1 VYIFPY
7 ALSKIMQFNGLAKN
21 EISLKKCSHMKYPK
35 IFFFVILIFTSA
47 ILLSNQLQSTEDV
60 SILVNDSGPF
70 IGTSIPHQSGYDG
83 SGITI
88 SIIDTGIELNHP
100 DFDDKIIGGYDF
112 IDNDEIPEDANGHG
126 TQVAG
131 IIASNGD
138 LKGIAPGSKI
148 LMYKV
153 SEDGESVPTDLI
165 IKAIEKS
172 IEDGA
177 NIINISLGVN
187 QTNTKIDQV
196 VNKAVKNNIFV
207 VTAAGNFGPEL
218 STIGS
223 PGINPNAIT
232 VGATFNNVA
241 SSLVATFEIDDKTFN
256 VFPMVGTQV
265 LTDPITS
272 QILFGKYGKADD
284 LLGNNF
290 EGSILLIQR
299 GSDIEGEIVYFSD
312 KEKNA
317 ANAGARAIIVYNNQP
332 GIFFGELIHEY
343 VDEGYEPTIPALS
356 VSRDD
361 GLIIREILQSGT
373 EGTLDVFYH
382 PDFVAYFSSRGPVSP
397 FYIKPDLVAPG
408 AFINTTDIDGNY
420 KISSGT
426 SFAAPH
432 VAGTAALI
440 LQKNPE
446 LTPQEVK
453 SILMTTTDIVYDQFD
468 DRFPI
473 DVSGNGRVNASNAI
487 NAELIIT
494 PPNLIFDLSSAN
506 QIQTK
511 DLEIRGIDDQAISI
525 SIRFEENDAADFD
538 YSLDDKNMTI
548 NAKLTEQNLGYF
560 ESRIIISHNE
570 IDYHIPV
577 MIRVSEGAITVNEN
591 GGKFNVDIS
600 SPSSWSYAKISVINQ
615 ETGKIITD
623 SITPS
628 KNPEMMVSQ
637 PGKYWIEAK
646 IKDNDKTLS
655 AYASIH
661 VKTIEHDEKSLGNML
676 NLPEKTILIISVIM
690 IVTVIVGLS
699 IRRK

>member
-1 VYIFPY
+1 
-7 ALSKIMQFNGLAKN
+7 MQ
-21 EISLKKCSHMKYPK
+21 YQK
-35 IFFFVILIFTSA
+35 IFFLIILVSIGA
-47 ILLSNQLQSTEDV
+47 VLISNQLQSTEII

-70 IGTSIPHQSGYDG
+70 IGTSIPYQSGYDG
-83 SGITI
+83 SGIII
-88 SIIDTGIELNHP
+88 SIIDTGIDLNHP
-100 DFDDKIIGGYDF
+100 DLDGQIIGGYDF
-112 IDNDEIPEDANGHG
+112 VDNDDMPDDTNGHG

-131 IIASNGD
+131 IIASNGN
-138 LKGIAPGSKI
+138 LKGIAPNSKI

-153 SEDGESVPTDLI
+153 SEDGESVPSNLI

-172 IEDGA
+172 IEDDA
-177 NIINISLGVN
+177 DIINISLGIN
-187 QTNTKIDQV
+187 QTNTKIDQA
-196 VNKAVKNNIFV
+196 VNKAIKNNIFV

-232 VGATFNNVA
+232 VGATFNNVT
-241 SSLVATFEIDDKTFN
+241 SSLVSTFEIEDKTFN
-256 VFPMVGTQV
+256 VFPMVGTKA
-265 LTDPITS
+265 LTEPITS
-272 QILFGKYGKADD
+272 QIIFGKYGKVDD

-317 ANAGARAIIVYNNQP
+317 ADVGAKAVIVYNNEP

-361 GLIIREILQSGT
+361 GLIIREILQSNT
-373 EGTLDVFYH
+373 KGTLDVFYH

-408 AFINTTDIDGNY
+408 AFINTTDINGNY

-453 SILMTTTDIVYDQFD
+453 SILMTTTDIVYDQFN

-473 DVSGNGRVNASNAI
+473 DVSGNGRISASNAI

-494 PPNLIFDLSSAN
+494 PPNLIFDLSSVN

-511 DLEIRGIDDQAISI
+511 DLEISGIDDQSISI

-538 YSLDDKNMTI
+538 YSLDDNNMTI

-560 ESRIIISHNE
+560 ESRIIINHNE

-577 MIRVSEGAITVNEN
+577 MVRVSEGAITVNED
-591 GGKFNVDIS
+591 GGKFNIDIS

-615 ETGKIITD
+615 ETGKIVTE

-628 KNPEMMVSQ
+628 KNSGITVSQ
-637 PGKYWIEAK
+637 PGEYWIEAK
-646 IKDNDKTLS
+646 IKDGAKTLS
-655 AYASIH
+655 AYASIQ
-661 VKTIEHDEKSLGNML
+661 VKKIGDDEKDLVNISS
-676 NLPEKTILIISVIM
+676 LPEKPILIIAAIM
-690 IVTVIVGLS
+690 IVTAIVGLS
-699 IRRK
+699 IRRR

>member
-1 VYIFPY
+1 MIY
-7 ALSKIMQFNGLAKN
+7 Q
-21 EISLKKCSHMKYPK
+21 K
-35 IFFFVILIFTSA
+35 IFFLVILVFTGAVLIS
-47 ILLSNQLQSTEDV
+47 SQLQSTENI

-70 IGTSIPHQSGYDG
+70 IGTSIPYQSGYDG
-83 SGITI
+83 SGIII
-88 SIIDTGIELNHP
+88 SIIDTGIDLNHP
-100 DFDDKIIGGYDF
+100 DLNGQIIGGYDF
-112 IDNDEIPEDANGHG
+112 VDNDEVPEDINGHG

-131 IIASNGD
+131 IIASNGNF
-138 LKGIAPGSKI
+138 KGIAPNSKI

-153 SEDGESVPTDLI
+153 SEDGESVPSNLI

-177 NIINISLGVN
+177 DIINISLGIN
-187 QTNTKIDQV
+187 QTNTKIDQA
-196 VNKAVKNNIFV
+196 VNKAIKNNIFV

-232 VGATFNNVA
+232 VGATFNNVT
-241 SSLVATFEIDDKTFN
+241 SSLVATFEIEDKTFN
-256 VFPMVGTQV
+256 VFPMVGTQA

-272 QILFGKYGKADD
+272 QIIFGKYGKIDD

-317 ANAGARAIIVYNNQP
+317 ANVGAKAIIVYNNEP

-361 GLIIREILQSGT
+361 GLIIREILQSDTKGI
-373 EGTLDVFYH
+373 LDVFYH

-408 AFINTTDIDGNY
+408 AFINTTDTNGNY

-453 SILMTTTDIVYDQFD
+453 SILMTTTDIVYDQFN

-473 DVSGNGRVNASNAI
+473 DVSGTGRISASNAI

-511 DLEIRGIDDQAISI
+511 DLEIRGIDDQSISI

-560 ESRIIISHNE
+560 ESRIIINHNE

-577 MIRVSEGAITVNEN
+577 MVRVSEGAITVNEDD
-591 GGKFNVDIS
+591 GKFNVGIS

-615 ETGKIITD
+615 ETGKIVTE

-628 KNPEMMVSQ
+628 KNPGITVSQ
-637 PGKYWIEAK
+637 PGEYWIEAK
-646 IKDNDKTLS
+646 IKDGAKTLS
-655 AYASIH
+655 AYASIQ
-661 VKTIEHDEKSLGNML
+661 VKKIGHDEKDLANAL
-676 NLPEKTILIISVIM
+676 NLPEKPILIIAAIM
-690 IVTVIVGLS
+690 IVTAVVGLS
-699 IRRK
+699 IRRR

>member
-1 VYIFPY
+1 MLY
-7 ALSKIMQFNGLAKN
+7 Q
-21 EISLKKCSHMKYPK
+21 K
-35 IFFFVILIFTSA
+35 IFFLTILVFTGVILI
-47 ILLSNQLQSTEDV
+47 SNQLQSTENI

-70 IGTSIPHQSGYDG
+70 IGTSIPYQSGYDG
-83 SGITI
+83 SGIII
-88 SIIDTGIELNHP
+88 SIIDTGIDLNHP
-100 DFDDKIIGGYDF
+100 DLDGQIIGGYDF
-112 IDNDEIPEDANGHG
+112 VDNDDMPEDINGHG

-131 IIASNGD
+131 IIAANGN
-138 LKGIAPGSKI
+138 LKGIAPNSKI

-153 SEDGESVPTDLI
+153 SEDGESVPSNLI

-177 NIINISLGVN
+177 DIINISLGIN
-187 QTNTKIDQV
+187 QTNTKIDQA
-196 VNKAVKNNIFV
+196 VNKAIKNNIFV

-232 VGATFNNVA
+232 VGATFNNVT
-241 SSLVATFEIDDKTFN
+241 SSLVSTFEIEGKTFN
-256 VFPMVGTQV
+256 VFPMVGTKA
-265 LTDPITS
+265 LTEPITS
-272 QILFGKYGKADD
+272 QIIFGKYGKVDD

-317 ANAGARAIIVYNNQP
+317 ANVGARAIIVYNNEP

-361 GLIIREILQSGT
+361 GLIIREILQSDT
-373 EGTLDVFYH
+373 KGTLDVFYH

-408 AFINTTDIDGNY
+408 AFINTTDTNGNY

-453 SILMTTTDIVYDQFD
+453 SILMTTTDIVYDQFN

-473 DVSGNGRVNASNAI
+473 DVSGNGRINASNAI

-511 DLEIRGIDDQAISI
+511 DLEISGIDDQSISI

-560 ESRIIISHNE
+560 ESRIIINHNE

-577 MIRVSEGAITVNEN
+577 MVRVSEGAITVNEDD
-591 GGKFNVDIS
+591 GKFNVGIS
-600 SPSSWSYAKISVINQ
+600 SPSSWSYAKISIINQ
-615 ETGKIITD
+615 ETGKIVTE
-623 SITPS
+623 SITPN
-628 KNPEMMVSQ
+628 KNSGITVSQ
-637 PGKYWIEAK
+637 PGEYWIEAE
-646 IKDNDKTLS
+646 IDRTLS

-661 VKTIEHDEKSLGNML
+661 VETIEHDEKNLVNML
-676 NLPEKTILIISVIM
+676 NLPEKPILIIAAVM
-690 IVTVIVGLS
+690 IVTAIVGLS
-699 IRRK
+699 IRRR

>member
-1 VYIFPY
+1 MLY
-7 ALSKIMQFNGLAKN
+7 Q
-21 EISLKKCSHMKYPK
+21 K
-35 IFFFVILIFTSA
+35 IFFLVILVFTGA
-47 ILLSNQLQSTEDV
+47 ILISSQLQSTEDI

-70 IGTSIPHQSGYDG
+70 IGTSTPYQSGYDG
-83 SGITI
+83 SGIII
-88 SIIDTGIELNHP
+88 SIIDTGIDLNHP
-100 DFDDKIIGGYDF
+100 DLDGQIIGGYDF
-112 IDNDEIPEDANGHG
+112 VDNDDMPEDVNGHG

-131 IIASNGD
+131 IIAANGN
-138 LKGIAPGSKI
+138 LKGIAPNSKI

-153 SEDGESVPTDLI
+153 SEDGESVPSNLI

-172 IEDGA
+172 IEDDA
-177 NIINISLGVN
+177 DIINISLGIN
-187 QTNTKIDQV
+187 QTNTKIDQA

-232 VGATFNNVA
+232 VGATFNNVT
-241 SSLVATFEIDDKTFN
+241 SSLVSTFEIEDKTFN
-256 VFPMVGTQV
+256 VFPMVGTQA
-265 LTDPITS
+265 LTEPITS
-272 QILFGKYGKADD
+272 QIIFGKYGKVDD
-284 LLGNNF
+284 LLENNF

-299 GSDIEGEIVYFSD
+299 GSDIEDEIVYFSD

-317 ANAGARAIIVYNNQP
+317 AHVGAKAVLIYNNEP

-356 VSRDD
+356 LSRDD
-361 GLIIREILQSGT
+361 GLVIREILQSNT
-373 EGTLDVFYH
+373 KGTLDVFYH

-408 AFINTTDIDGNY
+408 AFINTTDINGNY

-432 VAGTAALI
+432 VAGIAALI

-446 LTPQEVK
+446 LTPQELK
-453 SILMTTTDIVYDQFD
+453 SILMTTSEIVYDQFN

-473 DVSGNGRVNASNAI
+473 EVSGNGRISASNAI
-487 NAELIIT
+487 NAELIII

-511 DLEIRGIDDQAISI
+511 DLEISGINDQSISI
-525 SIRFEENDAADFD
+525 SIRFEENDVADFD

-560 ESRIIISHNE
+560 ESRIIINHNE

-577 MIRVSEGAITVNEN
+577 MVRVSEGAITVNED

-615 ETGKIITD
+615 ETGKIVTE

-628 KNPEMMVSQ
+628 KNSGITVSQ
-637 PGKYWIEAK
+637 PGEYWIEAK
-646 IKDNDKTLS
+646 IKDDAKTLS
-655 AYASIH
+655 AYA
-661 VKTIEHDEKSLGNML
+661 TIQVEKIKHDEKNLANAL
-676 NLPEKTILIISVIM
+676 NLPEKPILIIAAIM
-690 IVTVIVGLS
+690 IVTAVVGLS
-699 IRRK
+699 IRKR

>member
-1 VYIFPY
+1 MLY
-7 ALSKIMQFNGLAKN
+7 Q
-21 EISLKKCSHMKYPK
+21 K
-35 IFFFVILIFTSA
+35 IFFLTILVFTGAILIS
-47 ILLSNQLQSTEDV
+47 SQLQSTENI

-70 IGTSIPHQSGYDG
+70 IGTSIPYQSGYDG
-83 SGITI
+83 SGIVI
-88 SIIDTGIELNHP
+88 SIIDTGIDLNHP
-100 DFDDKIIGGYDF
+100 DLDGQIIGGYDF
-112 IDNDEIPEDANGHG
+112 VDNDEMPEDVNGHG

-131 IIASNGD
+131 IIASNGN
-138 LKGIAPGSKI
+138 LKGIAPNSKI

-153 SEDGESVPTDLI
+153 SEDGESVPSNLI

-177 NIINISLGVN
+177 DIINISLGIN
-187 QTNTKIDQV
+187 QTNTKIDQA
-196 VNKAVKNNIFV
+196 VNKAIKNNIFV

-232 VGATFNNVA
+232 VGATFNNVT
-241 SSLVATFEIDDKTFN
+241 SSLVSTFEIEGKTFN
-256 VFPMVGTQV
+256 VFPMVGAQA

-272 QILFGKYGKADD
+272 QIIFGKYGKVDD

-299 GSDIEGEIVYFSD
+299 GSDIEDEIVYFSD

-317 ANAGARAIIVYNNQP
+317 ANVGARAIIVYNNEP

-373 EGTLDVFYH
+373 KGTLDVFYH

-408 AFINTTDIDGNY
+408 AFINTTDTNGNY

-453 SILMTTTDIVYDQFD
+453 SILMTTTDIVYDQFN

-473 DVSGNGRVNASNAI
+473 DVSGNGRINASNAI

-494 PPNLIFDLSSAN
+494 PPNLIFDLSSTN

-511 DLEIRGIDDQAISI
+511 DLEISGIDDQSISI
-525 SIRFEENDAADFD
+525 SIRFEENNAADFD

-560 ESRIIISHNE
+560 ESRIIINHNE

-577 MIRVSEGAITVNEN
+577 MVRVSEGAITVNEDS
-591 GGKFNVDIS
+591 GKFNVDVS

-615 ETGKIITD
+615 ETGKVVTE

-628 KNPEMMVSQ
+628 KNSGITVSQ
-637 PGKYWIEAK
+637 PGEYWIEAK
-646 IKDNDKTLS
+646 IKDGAKTLS
-655 AYASIH
+655 AYASIQ
-661 VKTIEHDEKSLGNML
+661 VKKIGHDEKDLANTL
-676 NLPEKTILIISVIM
+676 NLPEKPILIIAAIM
-690 IVTVIVGLS
+690 IITAVVGLS
-699 IRRK
+699 IRRR

>member
-1 VYIFPY
+1 MLY
-7 ALSKIMQFNGLAKN
+7 Q
-21 EISLKKCSHMKYPK
+21 K
-35 IFFFVILIFTSA
+35 IFFLTILVFTGAILIS
-47 ILLSNQLQSTEDV
+47 SQLQSTENI

-70 IGTSIPHQSGYDG
+70 IGTSIPYQSGYDG
-83 SGITI
+83 SGIVI
-88 SIIDTGIELNHP
+88 SIIDTGIDLNHP
-100 DFDDKIIGGYDF
+100 DLEGKIIGGYDF
-112 IDNDEIPEDANGHG
+112 VDNDEMPEDTNGHG

-131 IIASNGD
+131 IIAANGN
-138 LKGIAPGSKI
+138 LKGIAPNSKI

-153 SEDGESVPTDLI
+153 SEDGESVPSHLI

-172 IEDGA
+172 IEDNA
-177 NIINISLGVN
+177 DIINISLGIN

-223 PGINPNAIT
+223 PGINPNAVT
-232 VGATFNNVA
+232 VGATFNNVT
-241 SSLVATFEIDDKTFN
+241 SSIVSTFEIEDKSFN
-256 VFPMVGTQV
+256 VFPMVGTQA
-265 LTDPITS
+265 LTEPITS
-272 QILFGKYGKADD
+272 QIIFGKYGKVND
-284 LLGNNF
+284 LLENDV
-290 EGSILLIQR
+290 EGSILLIER
-299 GSDIEGEIVYFSD
+299 GSDIENEIIYFSD

-317 ANAGARAIIVYNNQP
+317 ANVGARAIIVYNNEP

-361 GLIIREILQSGT
+361 GLIIKEILQSDT
-373 EGTLDVFYH
+373 KGTLDVFYH

-408 AFINTTDIDGNY
+408 AFINTTDINGEY

-446 LTPQEVK
+446 LTPQELK
-453 SILMTTTDIVYDQFD
+453 SILMTTSEIVYDQFD

-473 DVSGNGRVNASNAI
+473 EVSGNGRIDASKAI
-487 NAELIIT
+487 NAELIIM
-494 PPNLIFDLSSAN
+494 PPNLIFDLSPAN

-511 DLEIRGIDDQAISI
+511 HLKINGIDGESM
-525 SIRFEENDAADFD
+525 SIRFEESHIVDFD
-538 YSLDDKNMTI
+538 YDLEDENLVI
-548 NAKLTEQNLGYF
+548 NAKLTEQSLGEF
-560 ESRIIISHNE
+560 ESRIIINHNE
-570 IDYHIPV
+570 IDYHIPIIV
-577 MIRVSEGAITVNEN
+577 RVSEGAITINED
-591 GGKFNVDIS
+591 GGKLGIDIS

-615 ETGKIITD
+615 ETGKMFAE
-623 SITPS
+623 SIVPG
-628 KNPEMMVSQ
+628 KNLEMAVSQ
-637 PGKYWIEAK
+637 PGEYWIEAK
-646 IKDNDKTLS
+646 IKDGAKTLS
-655 AYASIH
+655 AYATIQ
-661 VKTIEHDEKSLGNML
+661 VEKIEHDEKNLANAL
-676 NLPEKTILIISVIM
+676 NLPEKPILIISAIM

-699 IRRK
+699 IRRR

>member
-1 VYIFPY
+1 
-7 ALSKIMQFNGLAKN
+7 MQ
-21 EISLKKCSHMKYPK
+21 YQK
-35 IFFFVILIFTSA
+35 IFFLAILISISA
-47 ILLSNQLQSTEDV
+47 VLISNQLQSTDNI
-60 SILVNDSGPF
+60 SILVNNSGPF
-70 IGTSIPHQSGYDG
+70 IGTSISYQNGYDG
-83 SGITI
+83 SGIVV
-88 SIIDTGIELNHP
+88 SIIDTGIDLNHP
-100 DFDDKIIGGYDF
+100 DLEGQIIGGYDF
-112 IDNDEIPEDANGHG
+112 VDNDEIPEDINGHG

-131 IIASNGD
+131 IIASNGN
-138 LKGIAPGSKI
+138 LKGIAPNSKI

-153 SEDGESVPTDLI
+153 SEDGESVPSHLI

-177 NIINISLGVN
+177 DIINISLGIN

-232 VGATFNNVA
+232 VGATFNNVT
-241 SSLVATFEIDDKTFN
+241 SSLVSTFEIEDKSFN
-256 VFPMVGTQV
+256 VFPMVGTQA
-265 LTDPITS
+265 LTEPITS
-272 QILFGKYGKADD
+272 QIIFGKYGRAND
-284 LLGNNF
+284 LLKNDAK
-290 EGSILLIQR
+290 GSILLIER
-299 GSDIEGEIVYFSD
+299 GSDIENEIIYFSD

-317 ANAGARAIIVYNNQP
+317 ANVGARAIIVYNNEP

-361 GLIIREILQSGT
+361 GLIIKEILQSGT
-373 EGTLDVFYH
+373 KGTLDVFYH

-408 AFINTTDIDGNY
+408 AFINTTDINGEY

-446 LTPQEVK
+446 LTPQELK
-453 SILMTTTDIVYDQFD
+453 SILMTTSEIVYDQFD

-473 DVSGNGRVNASNAI
+473 EVSGNGRIDVSKAI
-487 NAELIIT
+487 NAELIIM
-494 PPNLIFDLSSAN
+494 PPNLIFDLSPAN

-511 DLEIRGIDDQAISI
+511 HLKINGIDVESM
-525 SIRFEENDAADFD
+525 SIRFEESHIVDFD
-538 YSLDDKNMTI
+538 YDLEDENLVI
-548 NAKLTEQNLGYF
+548 NAKLTEQSLGEF
-560 ESRIIISHNE
+560 ESRIIINHNE
-570 IDYHIPV
+570 IDYHIPIIV
-577 MIRVSEGAITVNEN
+577 RVSEGAITINED
-591 GGKFNVDIS
+591 GGKLDIDIS
-600 SPSSWSYAKISVINQ
+600 SPSSWSYAKISIINQ
-615 ETGKIITD
+615 ETGKMFTD
-623 SITPS
+623 SIAPD
-628 KNPEMMVSQ
+628 KNSELAVYQ
-637 PGKYWIEAK
+637 PGEYWIEAK
-646 IKDNDKTLS
+646 IKDGDRTLS

-661 VKTIEHDEKSLGNML
+661 VEKIEHGEKSLGNML
-676 NLPEKTILIISVIM
+676 NLPEKTILIISAIM

-699 IRRK
+699 VRRR

>member
-1 VYIFPY
+1 
-7 ALSKIMQFNGLAKN
+7 MQ
-21 EISLKKCSHMKYPK
+21 YQK
-35 IFFFVILIFTSA
+35 IFFLIILISISA
-47 ILLSNQLQSTEDV
+47 VLISNQLESTDNI
-60 SILVNDSGPF
+60 SILINNSGPF
-70 IGTSIPHQSGYDG
+70 IGTSIPYQSGYDG
-83 SGITI
+83 SGIVV
-88 SIIDTGIELNHP
+88 SIIDTGIDLNHP
-100 DFDDKIIGGYDF
+100 DLEGQIIGGYDF
-112 IDNDEIPEDANGHG
+112 VDNDEIPEDTNGHG

-131 IIASNGD
+131 IIASNGN
-138 LKGIAPGSKI
+138 LKGIAPNSKI

-153 SEDGESVPTDLI
+153 SEDGESVPSHLI

-172 IEDGA
+172 IEDNA
-177 NIINISLGVN
+177 DIINISLGIN
-187 QTNTKIDQV
+187 QTNTKIDQA

-232 VGATFNNVA
+232 VGATFNNVT
-241 SSLVATFEIDDKTFN
+241 SSIVSTFEIEDKSFN
-256 VFPMVGTQV
+256 VFPMVGTQA
-265 LTDPITS
+265 LTEPITS
-272 QILFGKYGKADD
+272 QIIFGKYGKVND
-284 LLGNNF
+284 LLENDV
-290 EGSILLIQR
+290 EGSILLIER
-299 GSDIEGEIVYFSD
+299 GSDIENEIIYFSD

-317 ANAGARAIIVYNNQP
+317 ANVGARAIIVYNNEP

-361 GLIIREILQSGT
+361 GLIIKEILQSGT
-373 EGTLDVFYH
+373 KGILDVFYH

-408 AFINTTDIDGNY
+408 AFINTTDINGEY

-446 LTPQEVK
+446 LTPQELK
-453 SILMTTTDIVYDQFD
+453 SILMITSEIVYDQFD

-473 DVSGNGRVNASNAI
+473 EVSGNGRIDASKAI
-487 NAELIIT
+487 NAELIIM
-494 PPNLIFDLSSAN
+494 PPNLIFDLSPAN

-511 DLEIRGIDDQAISI
+511 HLKINGIDGESM
-525 SIRFEENDAADFD
+525 SIRFEESHIVDFD
-538 YSLDDKNMTI
+538 YDLEDENLVI
-548 NAKLTEQNLGYF
+548 NAKLTEQSLGEF
-560 ESRIIISHNE
+560 ESRIIINHNE

-577 MIRVSEGAITVNEN
+577 MVRVSEGAITVNED
-591 GGKFNVDIS
+591 GGKFNVGIS

-615 ETGKIITD
+615 ETGKIVTE

-628 KNPEMMVSQ
+628 KNPGITVSQ
-637 PGKYWIEAK
+637 PGEYWIEAK
-646 IKDNDKTLS
+646 IKDGAKTLS
-655 AYASIH
+655 AYASIQ
-661 VKTIEHDEKSLGNML
+661 VKKIGHDEKDLANAL
-676 NLPEKTILIISVIM
+676 NLPEKPILIIAAIM
-690 IVTVIVGLS
+690 IVTAVVGLS
-699 IRRK
+699 IRRR

>member
-1 VYIFPY
+1 MIY
-7 ALSKIMQFNGLAKN
+7 Q
-21 EISLKKCSHMKYPK
+21 K
-35 IFFFVILIFTSA
+35 IFFLVILVFTGA
-47 ILLSNQLQSTEDV
+47 ILISSQLQSTENI

-70 IGTSIPHQSGYDG
+70 IGTSIPYQSGYDG
-83 SGITI
+83 SGIVI
-88 SIIDTGIELNHP
+88 SIIDTGIDLNHP
-100 DFDDKIIGGYDF
+100 DLDGQIIGGYDF
-112 IDNDEIPEDANGHG
+112 VDNDEMPEDINGHG

-131 IIASNGD
+131 IIASNGN
-138 LKGIAPGSKI
+138 LKGIAPNSKI

-153 SEDGESVPTDLI
+153 SEDGESVPSNLI

-177 NIINISLGVN
+177 DIINISLGIN
-187 QTNTKIDQV
+187 QTNTKIDQA
-196 VNKAVKNNIFV
+196 VNKAIKNNIFV

-232 VGATFNNVA
+232 VGATFNNVT
-241 SSLVATFEIDDKTFN
+241 SSLVSTFEIQDKTFN
-256 VFPMVGTQV
+256 VFPMVGTKA
-265 LTDPITS
+265 LTEPITS
-272 QILFGKYGKADD
+272 QIIFGKYGKVDD

-299 GSDIEGEIVYFSD
+299 GSDIEDEIVYFSD

-317 ANAGARAIIVYNNQP
+317 ANVGARAIIVYNNEP

-361 GLIIREILQSGT
+361 GLVIREILQSNT
-373 EGTLDVFYH
+373 KGTLDVFYH

-408 AFINTTDIDGNY
+408 AFINTTDTNGNY

-453 SILMTTTDIVYDQFD
+453 SILMTTTDIVYDQFN

-473 DVSGNGRVNASNAI
+473 DVSGNGRISASNAI
-487 NAELIIT
+487 NAELIII

-511 DLEIRGIDDQAISI
+511 DLEISGIDDQSISI

-560 ESRIIISHNE
+560 ESRIIINHNE

-577 MIRVSEGAITVNEN
+577 MVRVSEGAITVNEDD
-591 GGKFNVDIS
+591 GKFNVGIS

-615 ETGKIITD
+615 ETGKIVTE

-628 KNPEMMVSQ
+628 KNPGITVSQ
-637 PGKYWIEAK
+637 PGEYWIEAK
-646 IKDNDKTLS
+646 IKDGAKTLS
-655 AYASIH
+655 AYASIQ
-661 VKTIEHDEKSLGNML
+661 VKKIGHDEKDLANAL
-676 NLPEKTILIISVIM
+676 NLPEKPILIIAAIM
-690 IVTVIVGLS
+690 IVTAVVGLS
-699 IRRK
+699 IRRR

>member
-1 VYIFPY
+1 
-7 ALSKIMQFNGLAKN
+7 MQFNALAKN
-21 EISLKKCSHMKYPK
+21 EISLKKCSHMQYQK
-35 IFFFVILIFTSA
+35 IFFLAILISISA
-47 ILLSNQLQSTEDV
+47 VLISNQLQSTDNI
-60 SILVNDSGPF
+60 SILVNNSGPF
-70 IGTSIPHQSGYDG
+70 IGTSVSYQSGYDG
-83 SGITI
+83 SGIVI
-88 SIIDTGIELNHP
+88 SIIDTGIDLNHP
-100 DFDDKIIGGYDF
+100 DLEGQIIGGYDF
-112 IDNDEIPEDANGHG
+112 VDNDEMPEDTNGHG

-131 IIASNGD
+131 IIASNGN
-138 LKGIAPGSKI
+138 LKGIAPNSKI

-153 SEDGESVPTDLI
+153 SEDGESVPSHLI

-172 IEDGA
+172 IEDSA
-177 NIINISLGVN
+177 DIINISLGIN
-187 QTNTKIDQV
+187 QTNTKIDQA

-232 VGATFNNVA
+232 VGATFNNVT
-241 SSLVATFEIDDKTFN
+241 SSLVSTFEIEDKTFN
-256 VFPMVGTQV
+256 VFPMVGTQA
-265 LTDPITS
+265 LTEPITS
-272 QILFGKYGKADD
+272 QIIFGKYGRAND
-284 LLGNNF
+284 LLENDV
-290 EGSILLIQR
+290 EGSILLIER
-299 GSDIEGEIVYFSD
+299 GSDIENEIVYFSD

-317 ANAGARAIIVYNNQP
+317 ANVGARAIIVYNNEP

-361 GLIIREILQSGT
+361 GLIIKEILQSGT
-373 EGTLDVFYH
+373 KGTLDVFYH

-453 SILMTTTDIVYDQFD
+453 SILMTTTDIVYDQFN

-487 NAELIIT
+487 NAELIII
-494 PPNLIFDLSSAN
+494 PPNLIFDLSPAN

-511 DLEIRGIDDQAISI
+511 HLKINGIDVESM
-525 SIRFEENDAADFD
+525 SIRFEESHIADFD
-538 YSLDDKNMTI
+538 YNLEDENLVI
-548 NAKLTEQNLGYF
+548 NAKLTEQSLGEF
-560 ESRIIISHNE
+560 ESRIIINHNE
-570 IDYHIPV
+570 IDYHIPIIV
-577 MIRVSEGAITVNEN
+577 RVSEGAITINED
-591 GGKFNVDIS
+591 GGKLGIDIS
-600 SPSSWSYAKISVINQ
+600 SPSSWSYAKISIINQ
-615 ETGKIITD
+615 ETGKTFTD
-623 SITPS
+623 SI
-628 KNPEMMVSQ
+628 V
-637 PGKYWIEAK
+637 PGKNSELVVYQSGEYWIEAK
-646 IKDNDKTLS
+646 IKDDDKTLS
-655 AYASIH
+655 AYATIQ
-661 VKTIEHDEKSLGNML
+661 VEKIEHNEKNLPSIF
-676 NLPEKTILIISVIM
+676 NLPEKPILIIAAIM
-690 IVTVIVGLS
+690 IVTAIVGLS
-699 IRRK
+699 IRRR

>member
-1 VYIFPY
+1 MLY
-7 ALSKIMQFNGLAKN
+7 Q
-21 EISLKKCSHMKYPK
+21 K
-35 IFFFVILIFTSA
+35 IFFLVILVFTGA
-47 ILLSNQLQSTEDV
+47 ILISSQLQSTEDI

-70 IGTSIPHQSGYDG
+70 IGTSIPYQSGYDG
-83 SGITI
+83 NGIVI
-88 SIIDTGIELNHP
+88 SIIDTGIDLNHP
-100 DFDDKIIGGYDF
+100 DLDGQIIGGYDF
-112 IDNDEIPEDANGHG
+112 VDNDEMPEDANGHG

-131 IIASNGD
+131 IIASNGN
-138 LKGIAPGSKI
+138 LKGIAPNSKI

-153 SEDGESVPTDLI
+153 SEDGESVPSNLI

-177 NIINISLGVN
+177 DIINISLGIN
-187 QTNTKIDQV
+187 QTNTKIDQA
-196 VNKAVKNNIFV
+196 VNKAIKNNIFV

-232 VGATFNNVA
+232 VGATFNNVT
-241 SSLVATFEIDDKTFN
+241 SSLVSTFEIEDKTFN
-256 VFPMVGTQV
+256 VFPMVGTKA
-265 LTDPITS
+265 LTEPITS
-272 QILFGKYGKADD
+272 QIIFGKYGKADD

-299 GSDIEGEIVYFSD
+299 GSDIEDEIVYFSD

-317 ANAGARAIIVYNNQP
+317 ANVGAGAIIVYNNEP

-361 GLIIREILQSGT
+361 GLIIREILQSDT
-373 EGTLDVFYH
+373 KGTLDVFYH

-408 AFINTTDIDGNY
+408 AFINTTDTNGNY

-453 SILMTTTDIVYDQFD
+453 SILMTTTDIVYDQFN

-473 DVSGNGRVNASNAI
+473 EVSGNGRISASNAI

-511 DLEIRGIDDQAISI
+511 DLEIRGIGDQSISI
-525 SIRFEENDAADFD
+525 SVRFEENNAADFD

-560 ESRIIISHNE
+560 ESRIIINHNE

-577 MIRVSEGAITVNEN
+577 IVRVSEGAITVNEN
-591 GGKFNVDIS
+591 GGKFNVGIS
-600 SPSSWSYAKISVINQ
+600 SPSSWSYAKIAVINQ
-615 ETGKIITD
+615 ETGKVVTE

-628 KNPEMMVSQ
+628 KNSGIMVSQ
-637 PGKYWIEAK
+637 PGEYWIEAK
-646 IKDNDKTLS
+646 IKDGAKTIS
-655 AYASIH
+655 AYASIQ
-661 VKTIEHDEKSLGNML
+661 VKKIGDDEKDLVNIS
-676 NLPEKTILIISVIM
+676 NLPEKPILIIAAIM
-690 IVTVIVGLS
+690 IVTAIVGLS
-699 IRRK
+699 IRRR